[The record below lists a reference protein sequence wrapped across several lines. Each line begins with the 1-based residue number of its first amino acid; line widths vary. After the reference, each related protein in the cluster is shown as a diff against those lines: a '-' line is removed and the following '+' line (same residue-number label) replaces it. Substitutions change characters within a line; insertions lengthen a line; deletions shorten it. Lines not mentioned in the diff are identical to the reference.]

1 MWHSL
6 VHAVYNMIFDFLKLD
21 YVACSENTPTPTQK
35 HTEGYKVPWG
45 AVLYVLYA
53 NYGDK

>member
-1 MWHSL
+1 
-6 VHAVYNMIFDFLKLD
+6 MIFDFLKLD

-45 AVLYVLYA
+45 AVWYVLYA